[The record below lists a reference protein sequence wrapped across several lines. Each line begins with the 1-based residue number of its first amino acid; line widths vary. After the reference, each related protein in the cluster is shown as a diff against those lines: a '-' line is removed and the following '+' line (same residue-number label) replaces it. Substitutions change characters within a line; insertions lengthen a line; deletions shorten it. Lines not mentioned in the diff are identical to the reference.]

1 MSHLPGTG
9 TVRLPSASVTCVLLA
24 VLVLLCPGCTTTSF
38 TKRGAT
44 AEVYAR
50 DEDVCES
57 QARWLYLFY
66 SESRY
71 RDCMSQRGYVIR

>member
-1 MSHLPGTG
+1 M
-9 TVRLPSASVTCVLLA
+9 RLLLA
-24 VLVLLCPGCTTTSF
+24 LLLLLSLGCTTTTY

-44 AEVYAR
+44 EQVYAND
-50 DEDVCES
+50 DEVCEK

-71 RDCMSQRGYVIR
+71 RDCMVKRGYMIK